1 MTTLTN
7 SPVSSAQP
15 KTKIDKIGV
24 LNDCVNQPTEKSA
37 PHVVT
42 VDSHILSIM
51 DNYIQ
56 SISSECQSLAM
67 VLSTIKKDDPISKA
81 VITVVRKALLINSTE
96 AAKLHADIQEQL
108 SSLPK
113 LEVSSY
119 AS

>member
-1 MTTLTN
+1 MIQHN
-7 SPVSSAQP
+7 SEF
-15 KTKIDKIGV
+15 
-24 LNDCVNQPTEKSA
+24 LA
-37 PHVVT
+37 PPLVT
-42 VDSHILSIM
+42 VDSHVLLVV
-51 DNYIQ
+51 DGYTQ
-56 SISSECQSLAM
+56 GISSECQSLAM